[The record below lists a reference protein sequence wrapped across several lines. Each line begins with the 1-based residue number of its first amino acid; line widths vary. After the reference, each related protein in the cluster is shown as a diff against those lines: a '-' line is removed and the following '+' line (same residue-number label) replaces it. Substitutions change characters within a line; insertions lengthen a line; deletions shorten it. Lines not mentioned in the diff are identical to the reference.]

1 MFPAIFSKI
10 LYKQLNNSL
19 CYNYMI
25 SAARN
30 VFSCA
35 KNFVPVSVSSVGL
48 LLIVLSMELSME

>member
-48 LLIVLSMELSME
+48 LLIVLSME